1 MKLSKGMF
9 IRTPL
14 GINKILEQN
23 NDFSCCFYI
32 QSESSLVWH
41 EELDY
46 FSIDGECFDKDEI
59 KANYKLEDLVEAG
72 DLMYID
78 VSPDNYGGI
87 VVPRVAETQNELD
100 KWKQRFASGEC
111 ILKGVLTKEQIVS
124 NWYLLGD

>member
-1 MKLSKGMF
+1 MKLSEGMYV
-9 IRTPL
+9 RTKY
-14 GINKILEQN
+14 GIAKIINISDEYLECDN
-23 NDFSCCFYI
+23 TIMKSFEESFCSWSI
-32 QSESSLVWH
+32 SELNIV
-41 EELDY
+41 
-46 FSIDGECFDKDEI
+46 

-124 NWYLLGD
+124 NWYLDERL

>member
-1 MKLSKGMF
+1 MKLSKGMYV
-9 IRTPL
+9 RTKY
-14 GINKILEQN
+14 GIAKIINISDEYLECDN
-23 NDFSCCFYI
+23 TIMKSFEESFCSWSI
-32 QSESSLVWH
+32 SELNIV
-41 EELDY
+41 
-46 FSIDGECFDKDEI
+46 

-124 NWYLLGD
+124 NWYLNE